1 VTTKQNNWII
11 LDRHLVMK
19 CNTVTALVLTVLEKD
34 IECYAKSITIVMFGL
49 QGPMDCEL
57 VLIKGEKEIS
67 KSC

>member
-1 VTTKQNNWII
+1 
-11 LDRHLVMK
+11 MK
-19 CNTVTALVLTVLEKD
+19 CNGIIALVVTVWKKD
-34 IECYAKSITIVMFGL
+34 IECYAKSITVVIFGF